1 MTRWDKSN
9 DTTLYDLLDRGDANP
24 DDLSNDT
31 IAKVHKK
38 SFSEFPYKNFAANYR
53 KKVRKWNIENTLAG
67 KREFFSVVVVVVVAF
82 FVCLPLHTILLAN
95 SFIFL
100 PQVLNQTRGELLT
113 PTPASKTRAKLLPP
127 GFKTRQKKKSTTRTP

>member
-38 SFSEFPYKNFAANYR
+38 SFSEFPYKNFAANY
-53 KKVRKWNIENTLAG
+53 
-67 KREFFSVVVVVVVAF
+67 
-82 FVCLPLHTILLAN
+82 
-95 SFIFL
+95 
-100 PQVLNQTRGELLT
+100 
-113 PTPASKTRAKLLPP
+113 
-127 GFKTRQKKKSTTRTP
+127 